1 MSGVSRKSQFVNSM
15 ARSAL
20 IHSIGPIAS
29 TETYPE
35 EDEFGAAVEDKDDD
49 QDNDE
54 VFSSESPEPSEDQ
67 QHSPRQSQNS
77 IKISPEESP
86 KDSPQESPKPLIKR
100 QSSVSF
106 KDAGNL
112 RSSLCKRISTP
123 LPGKR
128 LFLIRN
134 YKKPQNRKQL
144 IDLRQIAVIKY
155 HQDIMLKFICL
166 IYRKT

>member
-29 TETYPE
+29 TESYPE

-67 QHSPRQSQNS
+67 QQALRQSSRQSQKS
-77 IKISPEESP
+77 LKISSEESP
-86 KDSPQESPKPLIKR
+86 KDSRQERPKPLIKQ

-106 KDAGNL
+106 KDAGSL
-112 RSSLCKRISTP
+112 RSSSCKRISTP

-134 YKKPQNRKQL
+134 
-144 IDLRQIAVIKY
+144 
-155 HQDIMLKFICL
+155 
-166 IYRKT
+166 

>member
-29 TETYPE
+29 TESYPE

-49 QDNDE
+49 QENDE
-54 VFSSESPEPSEDQ
+54 VFSSESPEASEDQ

>member
-1 MSGVSRKSQFVNSM
+1 MSGVSRKSEFVNSM
-15 ARSAL
+15 ARRAL
-20 IHSIGPIAS
+20 INSMGPIAS

-49 QDNDE
+49 QEDDE
-54 VFSSESPEPSEDQ
+54 VFSSDSPEPSEGQ
-67 QHSPRQSQNS
+67 QQSSRQSQHS
-77 IKISPEESP
+77 LEIRLEESL

-134 YKKPQNRKQL
+134 YKKPQNR
-144 IDLRQIAVIKY
+144 
-155 HQDIMLKFICL
+155 
-166 IYRKT
+166 